1 MLVCKMGLDPI
12 RIPRGELWGPGRG
25 PNWVSTNLWMGVVLT
40 FQIQQ
45 VAAPV
50 WSPETGDPERL
61 SCPDSLGRNP
71 APQGLPWAGGAAG
84 AQAYLV
90 HSPAQDN
97 AALLGEGLLGAQQ
110 VVDEQ
115 GNGGKAIAL
124 QSVQVL
130 RGKGSWGQQPSLLR
144 GPEPWG
150 EGAGSS
156 REKGSA
162 QDGRQRHCR
171 KA

>member
-1 MLVCKMGLDPI
+1 ME
-12 RIPRGELWGPGRG
+12 PRDWGPGKALLPRFFG
-25 PNWVSTNLWMGVVLT
+25 PE
-40 FQIQQ
+40 
-45 VAAPV
+45 PC
-50 WSPETGDPERL
+50 SPG
-61 SCPDSLGRNP
+61 P
-71 APQGLPWAGGAAG
+71 AVGGGAAG